1 MILNVLTFLGA
12 IALFIYGMEL
22 MSSGVQKAFGDRL
35 RKFLPWMTG
44 GRVQQV
50 LAGMG
55 ITALIQS
62 SNATTLLA
70 VGFVNAGML
79 TLVQAINVLL
89 GANVGTTVT
98 GWITATA
105 GFLPSISYAL
115 IIMGVG
121 FVMNMGKKPAL
132 KSIGTFVIGLAIIL
146 IAMSFMNKSLPAA
159 GEDIPLSDLLNDLS
173 SKGFISIVIYLII
186 GILCGW
192 MLHSSPTVAITMIL
206 INLGWIGFPSA
217 AAIVLGT
224 NIGTTFKGNIAARSA
239 GTMASR
245 AALSHT
251 VFNALGVI
259 LVLLAFRP
267 CTNAVQG
274 LCNVLGLHSPV
285 FHVAM
290 FHTAFNIVMMLIF
303 MWLTE
308 YIEKIDTWM
317 VKDDDKSQGNVFKL
331 KYIGNG
337 RLGTPALSIRQAYQ
351 EILDFEHAA
360 EDGFR
365 DVGCALAAE
374 DDDTFEEYRKSL
386 IKTEEVTD
394 RYEYEIASFLSDISS
409 EQMTGQE
416 TEETRVLYRVI
427 GELESLGDSC
437 ENISRLLSR
446 LRAHK
451 QEFDSGTMEKLKEMI
466 GLVENAMAT
475 MGINLKSASAG
486 SLTDITNA
494 YEAEDA
500 INSARDTFR
509 DEAFVQ
515 IEQQEGNYLS
525 LNYFLDFIE
534 ELEAMGDFIINVSQA
549 VVRTEE

>member
-1 MILNVLTFLGA
+1 
-12 IALFIYGMEL
+12 
-22 MSSGVQKAFGDRL
+22 
-35 RKFLPWMTG
+35 
-44 GRVQQV
+44 
-50 LAGMG
+50 
-55 ITALIQS
+55 
-62 SNATTLLA
+62 
-70 VGFVNAGML
+70 
-79 TLVQAINVLL
+79 
-89 GANVGTTVT
+89 
-98 GWITATA
+98 
-105 GFLPSISYAL
+105 
-115 IIMGVG
+115 
-121 FVMNMGKKPAL
+121 
-132 KSIGTFVIGLAIIL
+132 
-146 IAMSFMNKSLPAA
+146 
-159 GEDIPLSDLLNDLS
+159 
-173 SKGFISIVIYLII
+173 
-186 GILCGW
+186 
-192 MLHSSPTVAITMIL
+192 
-206 INLGWIGFPSA
+206 
-217 AAIVLGT
+217 
-224 NIGTTFKGNIAARSA
+224 
-239 GTMASR
+239 
-245 AALSHT
+245 
-251 VFNALGVI
+251 
-259 LVLLAFRP
+259 
-267 CTNAVQG
+267 
-274 LCNVLGLHSPV
+274 
-285 FHVAM
+285 M

-360 EDGFR
+360 EEGFR